1 MMAETRGAAKP
12 AVQVDGNNAEEPP
25 DPNAK
30 LYEELGELARFIDTT
45 MKTLSEFSAPVNN
58 STQQLPQ
65 AMSHLTDLKAMTE
78 RGTHEVIR
86 QVEAIQDNHVRLAQT
101 LKDLTHALRL
111 AQASSSLTDQL
122 QSIARTLTDDDKRL
136 IEIMTALSFQDLVAQ
151 SVNKLVTILDEV
163 EHKLLQLVV
172 VFGPYQKQVAQKDQ
186 GKASEMLKQLEA
198 TKSTSMNQD
207 LVDEILKQ
215 FGFN

>member
-1 MMAETRGAAKP
+1 MVQPRAAAQSQT
-12 AVQVDGNNAEEPP
+12 AVNADEPVEKSP
-25 DPNAK
+25 DSK

-45 MKTLSEFSAPVNN
+45 MKTLSEFSAPVNT

-65 AMSHLTDLKAMTE
+65 AQTHLLNLKSQTE
-78 RGTHEVIR
+78 EGTHKVMLE
-86 QVEAIQDNHVRLAQT
+86 VEAIQENHMQIAKI
-101 LKDLTHALRL
+101 LKDLTQALQ
-111 AQASSSLTDQL
+111 QAKVSPGLMHQL
-122 QSIARTLTDDDKRL
+122 QTVGEQLGQDDKRL
-136 IEIMTALSFQDLVAQ
+136 LDIMTALSFQDLVAQ

-172 VFGPYQKQVAQKDQ
+172 VFGPYQKQAANKDQ

-198 TKSTSMNQD
+198 TKKTSMNQD
-207 LVDEILKQ
+207 LADEILKQ